1 MNKIFNFLILFLF
14 ISNCSLDT
22 KTGLWSQSEK
32 IKSENENVTEKLF
45 EDTEVHQKE
54 FNSELKIRLK
64 NNIKK
69 NSFVN
74 NLTNNNGILEF
85 DGKLS
90 KISKYKFSK
99 ISQFDYYQP
108 ELLITKKNT
117 IIFFD
122 EKGTILNFSS
132 NNKLI
137 WKNNIYSKNEK
148 KQNPI
153 LYFASNDKTLL
164 VADSIAKYYAINLK
178 NGELI
183 WSNNNSAPFN
193 SQAKIFNDKFFVV
206 DFDNILRC
214 YSIIDGKEIW
224 NFKSEKSFIKS
235 QQKLSFIINDNKLV
249 FINTLGDLSSIDIK
263 TGNLIWQTPT
273 QSSAIYED
281 YFSLKN
287 SDLIVE
293 NEIIFFSNN
302 KNEFFAIDERNGAI
316 KWKQNLNSNL
326 RPTFSDGLV
335 FTVTIEG
342 YLAVIDARNGN
353 IVRMTSVLNIIKN
366 YKKKNNNIEILVHT
380 NELLASGGYW
390 VATAAD
396 EIYASYGSII
406 GSIGVKGPDW
416 FFYDQPKTISTGI
429 FGNNIETEN
438 GIKIYSNKAGKSK
451 DIFNPFR
458 KPTQLE
464 LEHLQNMVDGIYMD
478 FVRIV
483 SKERKIETAS
493 IVNDIGALIYTS
505 NQASDLHLI
514 NKELNLDDLINKKVK
529 QNNFENFKVIKITNS
544 EKSLLKELLKS
555 NSNTEDKYMK
565 FECLSLR
572 TSIAAI
578 LNYETTGC

>member
-366 YKKKNNNIEILVHT
+366 YKKKNIKPEGFIITNDKIYLSLNNGRLVIIEIL
-380 NELLASGGYW
+380 
-390 VATAAD
+390 
-396 EIYASYGSII
+396 
-406 GSIGVKGPDW
+406 
-416 FFYDQPKTISTGI
+416 
-429 FGNNIETEN
+429 N
-438 GIKIYSNKAGKSK
+438 G
-451 DIFNPFR
+451 
-458 KPTQLE
+458 KPTDIKKIDNEKISRPYIL
-464 LEHLQNMVDGIYMD
+464 NNYMFIIRD
-478 FVRIV
+478 
-483 SKERKIETAS
+483 
-493 IVNDIGALIYTS
+493 N
-505 NQASDLHLI
+505 
-514 NKELNLDDLINKKVK
+514 
-529 QNNFENFKVIKITNS
+529 
-544 EKSLLKELLKS
+544 
-555 NSNTEDKYMK
+555 
-565 FECLSLR
+565 
-572 TSIAAI
+572 AI
-578 LNYETTGC
+578 LKLN